1 MKRGRPKK
9 KISMED
15 MDLLRWRFVNERT
28 YTDIAGQE
36 GITRQAVMQKIQ
48 RAVLKMA
55 EAVHVS

>member
-1 MKRGRPKK
+1 
-9 KISMED
+9 MED